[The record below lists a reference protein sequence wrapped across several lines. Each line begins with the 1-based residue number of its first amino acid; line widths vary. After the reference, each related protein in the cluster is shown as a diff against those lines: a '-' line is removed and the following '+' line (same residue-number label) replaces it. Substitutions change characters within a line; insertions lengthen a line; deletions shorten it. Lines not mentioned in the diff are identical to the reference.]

1 MARPGTC
8 ANFNHGKPSAPVRA
22 CSMCGEVVN
31 SGIPLKRCDEAKH
44 AKERRER
51 NVFCMDCGTR
61 LASDSRGLA
70 R

>member
-1 MARPGTC
+1 
-8 ANFNHGKPSAPVRA
+8 
-22 CSMCGEVVN
+22 MCGEVVN

-61 LASDSRGLA
+61 LATDSRGL
-70 R
+70 